1 MPTFDDY
8 QMGWKLGTLWI
19 PIRQFAGVISQAA
32 AVDKS
37 LNDGV
42 QTHIAHTVV
51 TDLAGFILDGADG
64 FSHVMPIPWDWDNT
78 ADVQVRA
85 HYLSTQSD
93 AAESTVWTFRYELW
107 AEDQVPTGPMV
118 ASGTPEDYTVSVT
131 RINTAVANTYQTTP
145 WASLLWT
152 TYYTAGDIMMHFA
165 AEYTSTDGTDDDD
178 ELFGVEFRYTI
189 AALDPERMV
198 TSR

>member
-1 MPTFDDY
+1 MGTFDDH
-8 QMGWKLGTLWI
+8 QMGWNLGRLYI

-42 QTHIAHTVV
+42 QVHIAHTVV

-78 ADVQVRA
+78 KDIQVRA
-85 HYLSTQSD
+85 HFLSTQAVAD
-93 AAESTVWTFRYELW
+93 ATVWTFRYELW
-107 AEDQVPTGPMV
+107 ANDQVPTGPMV
-118 ASGTPEDYTVSVT
+118 AAGTPEDYEVSVT
-131 RINTAVANTYQTTP
+131 RTNTAVANTYQVTP
-145 WASLLWT
+145 WASLAWT

-165 AEYTSTDGTDDDD
+165 AEYTSTAGSDNDD
-178 ELFGVEFRYTI
+178 ELFGVEFQYTVG
-189 AALDPERMV
+189 ALDLERRT
-198 TSR
+198 TSL